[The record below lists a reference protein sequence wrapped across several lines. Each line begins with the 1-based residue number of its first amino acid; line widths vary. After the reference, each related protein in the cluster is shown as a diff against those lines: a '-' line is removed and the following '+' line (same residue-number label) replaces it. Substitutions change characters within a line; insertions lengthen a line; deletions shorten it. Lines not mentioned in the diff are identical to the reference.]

1 MRGALSSW
9 GIGKKMLVMS
19 VLIIMVYPII
29 SFSTQCILRGFS
41 TTSYWIISP
50 SIAAFF
56 MFISFLLKREERY
69 SDLSWRLFLRTLKD
83 KSLIIVF
90 TCLLIAY
97 AVLYFVVPLYVM
109 GYVNKENR
117 EGLQSLVSGIV
128 EDSVNGTE
136 RVRKIYEWMTNS
148 THLTNVYRSCSIDN
162 YIVFIPKPPFICLR
176 LVGEEYP
183 LWFLSSRCGAC
194 MEYSLLFREMANA
207 ANLTV
212 RSVHNPG
219 EDHNWDEVLI
229 NGEWIIV
236 DAGWPI
242 LNPSSS
248 FYEVGRGLNVSYVYG
263 MYPNGTLVDLT
274 ERYTNTGQLKI
285 LVVDV
290 NNKPIKN
297 AGIEF
302 YSFNLNNQ
310 ERKIHHLDCVTD
322 ENGYCNV
329 RLGGGKYKVKAIIM
343 HGLIGYAN
351 ESMFELVE
359 GQTREVIIVIR
370 EELRFL
376 KLSPIL
382 ESFLQEAV
390 SAVCGFMYLYLFSII
405 LIMTRYYAEL
415 LSA

>member
-1 MRGALSSW
+1 LGYREENACHVSTNNHGVSYYFFQYSMYSQRFFND
-9 GIGKKMLVMS
+9 
-19 VLIIMVYPII
+19 VLLDNI
-29 SFSTQCILRGFS
+29 SFDSRILHVYLFS
-41 TTSYWIISP
+41 LKERRKIFR
-50 SIAAFF
+50 SI
-56 MFISFLLKREERY
+56 LEVV
-69 SDLSWRLFLRTLKD
+69 LRTLKD

-117 EGLQSLVSGIV
+117 EGLQSLVSGII

-263 MYPNGTLVDLT
+263 MYLT
-274 ERYTNTGQLKI
+274 E
-285 LVVDV
+285 
-290 NNKPIKN
+290 
-297 AGIEF
+297 
-302 YSFNLNNQ
+302 
-310 ERKIHHLDCVTD
+310 H
-322 ENGYCNV
+322 
-329 RLGGGKYKVKAIIM
+329 
-343 HGLIGYAN
+343 
-351 ESMFELVE
+351 
-359 GQTREVIIVIR
+359 
-370 EELRFL
+370 
-376 KLSPIL
+376 
-382 ESFLQEAV
+382 
-390 SAVCGFMYLYLFSII
+390 
-405 LIMTRYYAEL
+405 
-415 LSA
+415 